1 MRFARWV
8 FLVCGVYGI
17 LALAPL
23 YFMERSLGVDYPPAI
38 THPEF
43 FYATIGVALAWQVG
57 FLVMSRD
64 PLRFRPLMPI
74 AILEKIGYGVPAVI
88 LYLLGRSPLL
98 TLGTGIVDLG
108 MALLFWAAFVKTGTP
123 AMLITPGAEKP
134 SEPQTVSSTG

>member
-8 FLVCGVYGI
+8 FLLCGIYGI
-17 LALAPL
+17 VALAPL
-23 YFMERSLGVDYPPAI
+23 YFMEGSLGVNYPPAI

-43 FYATIGVALAWQVG
+43 FYATIGVALAWQVA
-57 FLVMSRD
+57 FLVMSSD

-98 TLGTGIVDLG
+98 TAGTGVVDLG
-108 MALLFWAAFVKTGTP
+108 MALLFWAAFVKTGAP
-123 AMLITPGAEKP
+123 ATVGAP
-134 SEPQTVSSTG
+134 AAAGAAEPIVSAN